1 MNVYWLEQIQ
11 GDVPPGNDWL
21 SASETACQQA
31 LRFAKRRADWT
42 LGRWTAKCA
51 VASYLNLPALP
62 VVLAKVEIITSSSGA
77 PEAFVGER
85 PAPVA
90 ISLSHRDGRAICAVA
105 EFGVELGCDLEVVEP
120 HGDSFLS
127 DYFTAEEQ
135 ALVSRAPAANQT
147 RLMTLLWSA
156 KESTLKALKAGLRL
170 DTRSVMISP
179 ESSFDVNGW
188 SPAQARYTDG
198 RIFHGWWRHRDNILR
213 TLVANV
219 PFGAPISLKLKAN
232 PADRASR
239 CA

>member
-11 GDVPPGNDWL
+11 GDVPQGDDWL
-21 SASETACQQA
+21 SAREVACQHA

-62 VVLAKVEIITSSSGA
+62 LVLAKIEIRPAASGA
-77 PEAFVGER
+77 PEAFVDER
-85 PAPVA
+85 PAAVA

-105 EFGVELGCDLEVVEP
+105 QFGIELGCDLEVVEP
-120 HGDSFLS
+120 RGEAFLS
-127 DYFTAEEQ
+127 DYFTAGEQ
-135 ALVSRAPAANQT
+135 VLVARAPTADQT
-147 RLMTLLWSA
+147 RLVTLLWSA
-156 KESTLKALKAGLRL
+156 KESTLKALKTGLRL
-170 DTRSVMISP
+170 DTRSVMVSP

-198 RIFHGWWRHRDNILR
+198 RIFYGWWRHRDNILR
-213 TLVANV
+213 TLVADV
-219 PFGAPISLKLKAN
+219 PFGSPISLMLEAN
-232 PADRASR
+232 SADRASR